1 MKTLAINVKERKN
14 VGKTSTRALRNQGNV
29 PCVLY
34 GGEKQVTFYA
44 HENDFRKLVYTAET
58 FVVELDIDGH
68 KTNAIMQDIQ
78 FHPVTEKILHI
89 DFLEVID
96 GKPITVSLPVIL
108 EGVAI
113 GVRNGGN
120 LMFRRPKIITRGL
133 VTNLP
138 DAITIN
144 IEDLKIGMFI
154 YIKDIEVEGA
164 EFLAPPNS
172 VVVGVKTARTAIEE
186 EVAEEEEAEAE
197 EGEGAQPD
205 SGDASP
211 APADT
216 PKDGPAAE

>member
-1 MKTLAINVKERKN
+1 MKTLAISVKERKN

-44 HENDFRKLVYTAET
+44 HENDFRKLVYTPDT
-58 FVVELDIDGH
+58 FVVQLDINGH
-68 KTNAIMQDIQ
+68 ETKAIMQDIQ
-78 FHPVTEKILHI
+78 FHPVTDKILHI
-89 DFLEVID
+89 DFLEVFES
-96 GKPITVSLPVIL
+96 KPITVSLPVVL

-120 LMFRRPKIITRGL
+120 LMFRRPKIITKGL
-133 VTNLP
+133 LANLP

-154 YIKDIEVEGA
+154 YIKDIQVEGA

-172 VVVGVKTARTAIEE
+172 VVVGVKTARAAIEE
-186 EVAEEEEAEAE
+186 VEV
-197 EGEGAQPD
+197 EGGDEDGEEGAQTEG
-205 SGDASP
+205 GDASTDAP
-211 APADT
+211 TDAPADA
-216 PKDGPAAE
+216 PASE